1 MIYTE
6 LHSPFHSIFPD
17 PLSISPFHASPPF
30 PCSKQPS
37 TAPLG
42 RSNGSSK
49 RATTCLVAL
58 LWRTMAPYSLRAIQR
73 QGRRGKRRASA
84 PCTGSTP
91 PGTYRG
97 GRNNERRRGRDG
109 KTGTTNDGY
118 EIIVTMR
125 SGGSSI
131 YKTLSFLPP
140 KKTYTMFYYEYQTPY
155 PLPLRPPFISNTFRC
170 RAVKP

>member
-1 MIYTE
+1 ME
-6 LHSPFHSIFPD
+6 RKERGVLHDLHRATFTFPFCLP
-17 PLSISPFHASPPF
+17 ISPFHLPFPPSPPSI
-30 PCSKQPS
+30 PKQPS
-37 TAPLG
+37 TAPLEHL
-42 RSNGSSK
+42 NGSSK
-49 RATTCLVAL
+49 RATTCLVAQ

-109 KTGTTNDGY
+109 KTGTTNDGD

-131 YKTLSFLPP
+131 YRTLSFLPP
-140 KKTYTMFYYEYQTPY
+140 KKTYTMFYYEY
-155 PLPLRPPFISNTFRC
+155 
-170 RAVKP
+170 